1 MFEKFECLEE
11 FFGKK
16 GLIVKDPAHHP
27 TSQRNMSLDLFLIL
41 SPFSSQIGG
50 SVMCV
55 RCPSVPR
62 LCKIMILSLGY
73 VRYFMRS

>member
-41 SPFSSQIGG
+41 SFLF
-50 SVMCV
+50 
-55 RCPSVPR
+55 RR
-62 LCKIMILSLGY
+62 K
-73 VRYFMRS
+73 